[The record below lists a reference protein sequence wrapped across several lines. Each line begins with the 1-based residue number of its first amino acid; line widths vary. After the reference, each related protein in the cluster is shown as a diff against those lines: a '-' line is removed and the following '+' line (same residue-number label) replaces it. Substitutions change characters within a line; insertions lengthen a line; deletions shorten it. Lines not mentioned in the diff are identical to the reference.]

1 MWLSRPN
8 IPPEQHSHS
17 KKGMLSYS
25 ELRVCNT
32 SLTGQ
37 HRDLHPAPVSLFL
50 MFVKI
55 VRMFGCEQLVYPFLG
70 LHLHVI

>member
-17 KKGMLSYS
+17 KKGMLSTVNFVYA
-25 ELRVCNT
+25 T

-37 HRDLHPAPVSLFL
+37 HRDLHPAPVSQFL

-55 VRMFGCEQLVYPFLG
+55 VRMFGCEQLVYRFLG